1 MNAFTLQLELHNAI
15 NGFLKINIEYE
26 IIIIIILNEIIRCI
40 WN

>member
-26 IIIIIILNEIIRCI
+26 IIIILNEMIRYI

>member
-1 MNAFTLQLELHNAI
+1 MNAFTLQLELLNAI

-26 IIIIIILNEIIRCI
+26 IIIIIILNEMIRYI